1 MEVGDGRLVLV
12 YGWLP
17 LQLSKLGMRVGQ
29 IQDSE
34 GSQRYVIWWR
44 LPHQPPASLL
54 QFSPVN
60 WERNTCF
67 TGLPGEASEV
77 VYNHRALCSGESKH
91 STVAIKEMKLLLM
104 VSLFFF

>member
-1 MEVGDGRLVLV
+1 MKQIGVVLHCVTVGNLL
-12 YGWLP
+12 
-17 LQLSKLGMRVGQ
+17 
-29 IQDSE
+29 
-34 GSQRYVIWWR
+34 R
-44 LPHQPPASLL
+44 LPQLH
-54 QFSPVN
+54 FSPVN

-67 TGLPGEASEV
+67 TGLLGEASEV